1 MTKRYVVLIL
11 FSSQQFPFL
20 TCVAAIPEASRVLN
34 QPVFL
39 LNGKNF
45 ITSTADFP
53 NQMKAFAPRL
63 HVMNMDAGCDLRV

>member
-1 MTKRYVVLIL
+1 
-11 FSSQQFPFL
+11 
-20 TCVAAIPEASRVLN
+20 VLN

-53 NQMKAFAPRL
+53 NQIKAFAPRL
-63 HVMNMDAGCDLRV
+63 RVKNMDAGHWIMLETNAALEEFFEGQA